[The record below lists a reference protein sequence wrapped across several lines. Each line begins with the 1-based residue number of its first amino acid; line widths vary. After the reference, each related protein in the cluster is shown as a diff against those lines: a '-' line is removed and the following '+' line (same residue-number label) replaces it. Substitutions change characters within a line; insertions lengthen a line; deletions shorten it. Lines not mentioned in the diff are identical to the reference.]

1 MIFDNYESIFT
12 PKSIEDIV
20 FPNQDARKLIE
31 DLISGAMPFPVT
43 EGKCGILL
51 YGIPGTGKSAL
62 AKLLPEAIEQAR
74 GGQCANEMYVRV
86 MPGSNGMRTLE
97 KVCNQAVLVP
107 FGNYQYF
114 VLDEVDNFNDS
125 AMAVLKSV
133 MNLPGTVW
141 ILTTNHF
148 DKVEAGVRSRSHC
161 IAFNAAPAKAWL
173 TLGHRILNHA
183 GVTGIPDAQLEA
195 VIKACN
201 GSARDIVAAIISI
214 ANHARHAAQQRLAAT
229 VP

>member
-20 FPNQDARKLIE
+20 FSNQDARELIE

-62 AKLLPEAIEQAR
+62 AKLLPQAIEQAR

-97 KVCNQAVLVP
+97 KVSYQAVLVP

-114 VLDEVDNFNDS
+114 VLDEVDNLNDS

-148 DKVEAGVRSRSHC
+148 DKVEAGVRSRCHC
-161 IAFNAAPAKAWL
+161 IAFNAATPAAWL
-173 TLGHRILNHA
+173 PLTRRILAHA

-195 VIKACN
+195 VIKPCN
-201 GSARDIVAAIISI
+201 GNARDIVTAVIGI
-214 ANHARHAAQQRLAAT
+214 ANRARRTTQQRLVT
-229 VP
+229 VIT